1 MKMLKKRRTYAA
13 RQEFVVL
20 LLLVLV
26 LGGIWGFVKLA
37 IEINQGETRAVDAA
51 LLLALRNP
59 ANLAQSIGPTWLPE
73 VMRDFTALGGLAVLS
88 LLTVSVIGYLLLL
101 QQYRLV
107 ALVVVAIGGAV
118 VLNVILKLGFD
129 RPRPDLVPHAAQ
141 VYSTSFPSGHS
152 MISAATYLTLAAMVA
167 RVQTRR
173 RLKLYFLAVAIV
185 VMVLV
190 GISRIYLGVHW
201 PTDVLG
207 GWTAGATWALIC
219 WLLAWWFTD
228 DPSPPTP
235 VTADNNKVRAPA

>member
-1 MKMLKKRRTYAA
+1 MKMLKHWRTYTT

-20 LLLVLV
+20 AVLVLV

-37 IEINQGETRAVDAA
+37 IEINQGETRTVDVA
-51 LLLALRNP
+51 LLLALRNT

-73 VMRDFTALGGLAVLS
+73 VMRDFTALGGVAVLS
-88 LLTVSVIGYLLLL
+88 LLTLCVIGYLLLL
-101 QQYRLV
+101 RQYRLV
-107 ALVVVAIGGAV
+107 ALVAVAIGGAV
-118 VLNVILKLGFD
+118 ILNLILKQGFD
-129 RPRPDLVPHAAQ
+129 RPRPDLVPHATQ

-152 MISAATYLTLAAMVA
+152 MVSAATYLTLAAMVA
-167 RVQTRR
+167 SVQTKR
-173 RLKLYFLAVAIV
+173 RLKIYFLGVAIV

-219 WLLAWWFTD
+219 WLVAWWFTD
-228 DPSPPTP
+228 ATNQPM
-235 VTADNNKVRAPA
+235 